1 MLKGFASLKEKY
13 DARSYFFKLFSLISL
28 IILIIVIAAAYILF
42 GRFSADSQKSMQTE
56 NTNILAQISYN
67 LQYTSDYVNQL
78 LLNLY
83 SRQESIYLMYTDKL
97 ETVSTYPKI
106 INLDESLISIP
117 FIDTVYVYNGNLG
130 VFYIMGSQ
138 RYIREKID
146 FLDRQAVE
154 WITDPF
160 AIEVGK
166 PQYREISLQPSSP
179 PNRVFSYVLYDAI
192 DRNQVLPRM
201 LVVNVDAE
209 WLLNNIRTMTRNQFG
224 PNSTVYILDMAGRIV
239 TSNDPEFDSG
249 TLARLHGP
257 SDFESATA
265 DDKTA
270 DCTQV
275 LAAVPAD
282 GSYPCK
288 RGGAQ
293 SLLTYQTVPGLGWRL
308 AVLST
313 NQFIE
318 DRINGLRKT
327 TFTLA
332 GVLVIAGLMV
342 ALLLA
347 KLLHSPI
354 RRLRQSVASLFTD
367 ASGPAKPGNEFRHV
381 QQLLSAAQEKLVN
394 LQNFQNSYLT
404 PLKQDLLKTM
414 LTKPVKDQQQLA
426 SVLRQLGVGLPL
438 DGRYIVVLIKL
449 DHGGKQ
455 AQLSPAERERM
466 KSGITEMLV
475 DALTGSCAFEVVEW
489 EDQWGVLMD
498 SGNFKGS
505 GGFLPMHSLV
515 EEWGQLQL
523 RMNVFLQGSVSV
535 FISSKGD
542 GLESVSSL
550 YEEVVDLSQYR
561 LTFGAGCL
569 LTEDKVYSM
578 IEDDMP
584 NPAKLVRE
592 LREKLIRGEAEAVHA
607 ALDQILTYFQGH
619 SVQNIKFGIHSLLHH
634 IYLTV
639 ITIES
644 NSQLSFDFDLIKENR
659 RLDECE
665 TLSDVRSL
673 FHDVFIALF
682 SKMEEQRENK
692 HSHWSERI
700 KQYIDEHLTDFN
712 LSPNQIAAV
721 LNMSTDYVRKLFKRE
736 TGKSISTY
744 INQARVKRIAD
755 DLLES
760 EKTVDSLL
768 DEMGW
773 DNKHY
778 FYKLF
783 KDQYGVTPTEYRVA
797 SKMQQ

>member
-28 IILIIVIAAAYILF
+28 IILIIVISSASVLF

-67 LQYTSDYVNQL
+67 LQYTSDYANQL

-83 SRQESIYLMYTDKL
+83 SRQDSVYLMYNDKP
-97 ETVSTYPKI
+97 EDFSTYLKI
-106 INLDESLISIP
+106 VNIDQSLTDIP
-117 FIDTVYVYNGNLG
+117 FLDTAYIYNGNLD
-130 VFYIMGSQ
+130 VFYVMGSQ
-138 RYIREKID
+138 RYIREKTS

-154 WITDPF
+154 WIADPS

-166 PQYREISLQPSSP
+166 PQYREITLQPNSLP
-179 PNRVFSYVLYDAI
+179 KRVFSYVLYDAI
-192 DRNQVLPRM
+192 DQNQTLPRM

-239 TSNDPEFDSG
+239 TSNAPESDSDDRQG
-249 TLARLHGP
+249 LREQTA
-257 SDFESATA
+257 A
-265 DDKTA
+265 DDEVV
-270 DCTQV
+270 DCANM
-275 LAAVPAD
+275 LSAAPAD

-288 RGGAQ
+288 REGAP

-318 DRINGLRKT
+318 NRISGLRKT
-327 TFTLA
+327 TFTIA
-332 GVLVIAGLMV
+332 GVLLLAGLIL

-354 RRLRQSVASLFTD
+354 RRLRQSVASLFTE
-367 ASGPAKPGNEFRHV
+367 APTQARSGNEFRHV
-381 QQLLSAAQEKLVN
+381 QQALSAAQEKLVN
-394 LQNFQNSYLT
+394 LQNFKNSNLA
-404 PLKQDLLKTM
+404 PLKQDLLKKM
-414 LTKPVKDQQQLA
+414 LTKPVKDRQQFT
-426 SVLRQLGVGLPL
+426 SVLRQLGISLPQ

-449 DHGGKQ
+449 DHGGKKVRIPF
-455 AQLSPAERERM
+455 SERERL

-475 DALTGSCAFEVVEW
+475 EALSGKCVFEVVEW
-489 EDQWGVLMD
+489 EEQWVVLME
-498 SGNFKGS
+498 SGNLTGS
-505 GGFLPMHSLV
+505 SGFLPMHSMV
-515 EEWGQLQL
+515 EEWEQLQL
-523 RMNVFLQGSVSV
+523 RMNVFLQGSVSI

-542 GLESVSSL
+542 GLESVSGL
-550 YEEVVDLSQYR
+550 YEEAVDLSQYR

-569 LTEDKVYSM
+569 LTEDHVYGK

-584 NPAKLVRE
+584 NPAKIVRE
-592 LREKLIRGEAEAVHA
+592 LREKLIRGEEAAVHA
-607 ALDQILTYFQGH
+607 ALEEILASFRGH
-619 SVQNIKFGIHSLLHH
+619 SVQNVKFGIHSLLHH
-634 IYLTV
+634 IYLTI

-665 TLSDVRSL
+665 TLSDVQSL
-673 FHDVFIALF
+673 FHEVLHSMF
-682 SKMEEQRENK
+682 SKMDERKENK
-692 HSHWSERI
+692 PSHWAEQI
-700 KQYIDEHLTDFN
+700 MAYIDEHLTDFN

-755 DLLES
+755 DLVNS

-768 DEMGW
+768 EEMGW

-783 KDQYGVTPTEYRVA
+783 KDQYGVTPTEYRIA
-797 SKMQQ
+797 SRIQH